1 MIVFK
6 IQAAKSGAAEAPL
19 VLWLQG
25 GPGWP
30 SAFGAFKEVD
40 KDHDHQS
47 QYDHEDGDHDHDSP
61 GWPSAFGAF
70 KDIMM
75 KAQGMPIA
83 CGTSRCQ

>member
-1 MIVFK
+1 MKMIILK
-6 IQAAKSGAAEAPL
+6 IQAAKSQAAEAPL

-25 GPGWP
+25 G
-30 SAFGAFKEVD
+30 
-40 KDHDHQS
+40 
-47 QYDHEDGDHDHDSP
+47 P

-83 CGTSRCQ
+83 CGTSKCQ